1 VVALQASMAVGK
13 MRKVKCG
20 TVISPHVRLRDCSYY
35 AFCHTPRAAGA
46 VVDCIM
52 QMQKVAL
59 TFNTVR
65 CPCNGLVREVSP

>member
-20 TVISPHVRLRDCSYY
+20 TTVISPHVRLRDCSYY
-35 AFCHTPRAAGA
+35 AVCHTPRAAGA

-52 QMQKVAL
+52 QMQKVA
-59 TFNTVR
+59 F
-65 CPCNGLVREVSP
+65 CAC